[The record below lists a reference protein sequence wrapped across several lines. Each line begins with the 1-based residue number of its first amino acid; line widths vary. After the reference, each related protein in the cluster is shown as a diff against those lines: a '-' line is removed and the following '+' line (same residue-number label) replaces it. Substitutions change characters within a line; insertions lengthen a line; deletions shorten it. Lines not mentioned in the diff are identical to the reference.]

1 MIQCFADLLAT
12 CLILEVVRLVIHL
25 KEIEAAAGRSLLV
38 TVDAADHILHAAA
51 VKGLIPVPALRHTI
65 DVVVPTLLTTTE
77 TGRAGVIAPTLLI
90 TTVKGRADVIVPTL
104 RTTEKGRAD
113 VIDPT
118 LLITT
123 EEGRVDV
130 TAPTLLTT
138 TETTRLMSATTVEA
152 GLMSATIV
160 KADTG

>member
-25 KEIEAAAGRSLLV
+25 KEIEAAAGRSLLI
-38 TVDAADHILHAAA
+38 TVDAADHTLHAAA

-90 TTVKGRADVIVPTL
+90 TTV
-104 RTTEKGRAD
+104 KGRAD